1 MFVDRGQRSSSQVSV
16 NTVPSSR
23 SQEFLKT
30 DRGTSPVQFPPHDQ
44 LEPSRESFQPVR
56 VELQQH
62 HLDSSSDVSLSAG
75 QQSRGTLDP
84 LWEKFCSQWRQE
96 ESRLSAQ
103 REASLLERLE
113 RLSRLMRYTKDVNP
127 PGTKRGP
134 EEKTQRR
141 WDDAVEKERKSKM
154 RAGRPRA
161 ELPVPHQ
168 ARTQR
173 LQSEEAAPPVQ
184 VDSFSSV
191 THSQS
196 LRPADRDLSETVS
209 TASGSVST
217 VDTTRMVQ
225 VYGADRVQIL
235 KSSSSIRKLYRT
247 INEQKE
253 GKNKEPPRVITL
265 TSDESAVRNVSLKPT
280 QSCTDNE
287 IILIINVKL
296 TTVKVHFIY

>member
-1 MFVDRGQRSSSQVSV
+1 MFVDRSQRSSSQVSV
-16 NTVPSSR
+16 STVPTSR
-23 SQEFLKT
+23 NQEFLKT
-30 DRGTSPVQFPPHDQ
+30 DRGTSPVQFLRHDQ
-44 LEPSRESFQPVR
+44 PEPSRESFQPVR

-62 HLDSSSDVSLSAG
+62 HLGSSSDVSLSAA
-75 QQSRGTLDP
+75 QQSRGTLDQ
-84 LWEKFCSQWRQE
+84 LWGKFCSQWRQE
-96 ESRLSAQ
+96 ESRLSAE

-113 RLSRLMRYTKDVNP
+113 RLSRLMRYTKDINP
-127 PGTKRGP
+127 AGTQRVP

-154 RAGRPRA
+154 RAGRPRG

-173 LQSEEAAPPVQ
+173 LQSEETAPPVQ
-184 VDSFSSV
+184 VDSFSSI

-196 LRPADRDLSETVS
+196 LRRVPEPADRDPSETMS

-225 VYGADRVQIL
+225 VFGADRVQIL

-253 GKNKEPPRVITL
+253 GKNKEPPRLITL
-265 TSDESAVRNVSLKPT
+265 SQTSDESAVRNVSLKPT

-287 IILIINVKL
+287 IILIINVTL
-296 TTVKVHFIY
+296 TTF